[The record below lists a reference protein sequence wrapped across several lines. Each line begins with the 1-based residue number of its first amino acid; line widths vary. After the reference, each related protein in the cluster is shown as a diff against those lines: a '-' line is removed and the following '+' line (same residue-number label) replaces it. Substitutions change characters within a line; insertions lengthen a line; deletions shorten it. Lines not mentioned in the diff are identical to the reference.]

1 MRELHNIK
9 VYVYSINCVVFENDP
24 RHLDLYVYNYLSW
37 NVLQLLV
44 LKISNSCFHVHKLHS
59 PMITLSSWQFLDF
72 WWLLLYLSI
81 CSIKIHTK
89 NGIFDKTRSFS
100 IIFLVHNFFFKSWI
114 WKYLYYYLDIIQII

>member
-24 RHLDLYVYNYLSW
+24 HHLDLHVYNYLSW

-59 PMITLSSWQFLDF
+59 PMITLIS
-72 WWLLLYLSI
+72 
-81 CSIKIHTK
+81 
-89 NGIFDKTRSFS
+89 
-100 IIFLVHNFFFKSWI
+100 
-114 WKYLYYYLDIIQII
+114 